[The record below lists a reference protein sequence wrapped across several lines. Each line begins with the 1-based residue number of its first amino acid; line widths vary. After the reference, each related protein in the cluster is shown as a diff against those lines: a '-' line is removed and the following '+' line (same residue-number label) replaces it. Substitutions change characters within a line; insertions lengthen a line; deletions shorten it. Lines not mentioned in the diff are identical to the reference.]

1 MPGFECKLL
10 SSLIKVFPDS
20 APDAPMFAN
29 ASTLR
34 GEVFSFQLAY
44 RFTERM
50 NGTFSIAVEG
60 AADPVELRDVACVP
74 AMHPLYAGHDANVLR
89 DKPGLFP
96 DVLRPMGRQVAHAVD
111 IWHSAW
117 VTVNAATPGEQQI
130 TLVCT
135 LDDTELARET
145 FTLRVI
151 DAELP
156 AQTLLY
162 TNWFHVDGITG
173 YYGVEPWS
181 ERCWE
186 LVESFMQLAADR
198 GMNLILTP
206 VFTPPLDT
214 KVGGERETV
223 QLVDVTADGGSYAFE
238 FSKLR
243 RWIALTKKTGIAN
256 LEISHL
262 YTQWGAEHAPKI
274 MARDAK
280 TGELRRIFGWETD
293 AAGDEYRAF
302 LAQFIP
308 ALLEVL
314 RDEGMDKNTYFHI
327 SDEPHVDHLEQ
338 YKNVGGYLKSL
349 IPGYPVM
356 DALSNYDFYETGAVE
371 LPIPATNHIEPF
383 LEHEVPNLW
392 TYYCCGQNIDVSN
405 RFLAFPSARNRVL
418 GVQLYKFRIA
428 GFLQWGYNFYNS
440 CLSRAKIDPYRVT
453 DAEEAFPAGDAFVV
467 YPGPDGALSSIRLEV
482 FHEALQDM
490 RALQL
495 AESLVGRDRVLR
507 ELEDGIEPITFRA
520 YPHGDA
526 WIPAMRER
534 INALIAGAKA

>member
-1 MPGFECKLL
+1 MPGFECRLL
-10 SSLIKVFPDS
+10 SSLIKVFPDEAPNAPCFAHAS
-20 APDAPMFAN
+20 A
-29 ASTLR
+29 LR

-44 RFTERM
+44 KFTDRVT
-50 NGTFSIAVEG
+50 GTFSITVEG
-60 AADPVELRDVACVP
+60 AADPVMIRDVSCVP
-74 AMHPLYAGHDANVLR
+74 AAQPIYQAHDANVLR
-89 DKPGLFP
+89 TKPGLFP
-96 DVLRPMGRQVAHAVD
+96 DVLQPMDPMFCHAANV
-111 IWHSAW
+111 WHSAW
-117 VTVNAATPGEQQI
+117 VTVNAWAPGEQVI

-135 LDDTELARET
+135 FDGETLARET

-181 ERCWE
+181 ERCWT
-186 LVESFMQLAADR
+186 LVESFMKLAAER

-214 KVGGERETV
+214 EVGHERETV
-223 QLVDVTADGGSYAFE
+223 QLVDVTMNGDAYTFGFE
-238 FSKLR
+238 RLR
-243 RWIALTKKTGIAN
+243 RWIALCRKNGIAN

-274 MARDAK
+274 IATDAC
-280 TGELRRIFGWETD
+280 TGQTRRIFGWETD
-293 AAGDEYRAF
+293 AVGKEYRAF
-302 LAQFIP
+302 LAAFVP
-308 ALLEVL
+308 ELLRVL
-314 RDEGMDKNTYFHI
+314 REEGMEKNAYFHV
-327 SDEPHVDHLEQ
+327 SDEPSVDHLEQ

-349 IPGYPVM
+349 IPGFPVM
-356 DALSNYDFYETGAVE
+356 DALSNYDFYATGAVD

-383 LEHEVPNLW
+383 LENHVPNLW

-418 GVQLYKFRIA
+418 GVQLYKFHIV

-440 CLSRAKIDPYRVT
+440 CLSRTKIDPFRVT
-453 DAEEAFPAGDAFVV
+453 DAGEAFPAGDAFVV
-467 YPGPDGALSSIRLEV
+467 YPGKDGPLSSIRLEV

-495 AESLVGRDRVLR
+495 AESLCGRERVLR
-507 ELEDGIEPITFRA
+507 ELEEGIEPITFRK

-534 INALIAGAKA
+534 INQLIASV